1 MPSFLYLPYFYRYL
15 GVTKAVVNW
24 FFIPVYDSSLFL
36 LLLTF
41 CFLDSSELGLGT
53 LILIGLSKAESLD
66 ILEDT
71 IWRLGKGLVLLIGGL
86 GGLYI
91 RKY

>member
-1 MPSFLYLPYFYRYL
+1 MPSFLYLPYFYRYF

-36 LLLTF
+36 LLFPL
-41 CFLDSSELGLGT
+41 CFFDYSELGRGI
-53 LILIGLSKAESLD
+53 LILIGLSNAESLD
-66 ILEDT
+66 IFEDT
-71 IWRLGKGLVLLIGGL
+71 IWRLGKGLVLLVGGL